1 MSPGSRKAA
10 VVTGSTYNRPPQD
23 PAMTVVSDCYNGA
36 SSPASPLAT
45 TMSETEGR
53 APASP
58 GTSGG
63 AAGTPSK
70 NGGGRS
76 PTSARSRS
84 KVGTVIAI
92 VVVIGIVTGGL
103 GYYYGVVRPSQQ
115 TRSSMGVNQSLEMGG
130 FDSGQ
135 VVTFLYNGT
144 TTSTCTP
151 SLTSFFPN
159 DPNASAAT
167 KYTNCE
173 VGAASQNAVP
183 QVPEYVLVP
192 AFAGLSIFGVA
203 ALGAN
208 ASGFPTLNGSA
219 LATDCG
225 AGGTATACP
234 DHPTFLYS
242 PLFTAVEEHLGLSHG
257 YGGLPEGVLP
267 TPAHDHLIN
276 TPTTYPNVYW
286 GTTVVLVLDPN
297 IFPDRETA
305 SCSVVSP
312 SNLSNPTSNCLSSFA
327 GLERA
332 LTTCSS
338 SAAAYNSATKNPI
351 WQTLVSVGV
360 SSCAQVYVPGGVS
373 ALNANLYIPFSVS
386 PGDPPMFPE

>member
-1 MSPGSRKAA
+1 
-10 VVTGSTYNRPPQD
+10 
-23 PAMTVVSDCYNGA
+23 
-36 SSPASPLAT
+36 
-45 TMSETEGR
+45 MSETEGT
-53 APASP
+53 APVSP
-58 GTSGG
+58 GSAGG
-63 AAGTPSK
+63 ATGAPSR

-76 PTSARSRS
+76 PPGARSKSR
-84 KVGTVIAI
+84 VWTVIAI
-92 VVVIGIVTGGL
+92 VVAVGIVSGGL
-103 GYYYGVVRPSQQ
+103 GYYYGVVRPAQ
-115 TRSSMGVNQSLEMGG
+115 TSGSSPGVNQSLEMGG

-167 KYTNCE
+167 RYTNCE

-183 QVPEYVLVP
+183 QLPEYVLVP
-192 AFAGLSIFGVA
+192 AFAGLSIFGVG

-225 AGGTATACP
+225 AGGTVTGCP
-234 DHPTFLYS
+234 DHPTYLYS
-242 PLFTAVEEHLGLSHG
+242 PLFTAVEAHLGLHQG

-276 TPTTYPNVYW
+276 TPTTYANVYW

-297 IFPDRETA
+297 IFPNRETA
-305 SCSVVSP
+305 GCSVVAA

-338 SAAAYNSATKNPI
+338 SAAAYNSATSNPI

-386 PGDPPMFPE
+386 PGEPPMFPE